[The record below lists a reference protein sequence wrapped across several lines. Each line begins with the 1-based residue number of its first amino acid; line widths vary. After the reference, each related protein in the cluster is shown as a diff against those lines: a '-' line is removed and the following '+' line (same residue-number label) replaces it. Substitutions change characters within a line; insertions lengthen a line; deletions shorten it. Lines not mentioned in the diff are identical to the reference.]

1 MYHSILRKTL
11 NSPLENKHRI
21 KVHRFYFFRN
31 PDVVRMA
38 YITVSA
44 GWCANHLAARL
55 FDELE
60 GEFLDEQERP
70 RLALIDRKG
79 AAKLHTFDSQPVESE
94 EKGWFSTSKI
104 FCSKP

>member
-1 MYHSILRKTL
+1 
-11 NSPLENKHRI
+11 
-21 KVHRFYFFRN
+21 
-31 PDVVRMA
+31 MA

-79 AAKLHTFDSQPVESE
+79 AAKLHTFDSQPVETE
-94 EKGWFSTSKI
+94 EKGWFSKKTSEDTEYR
-104 FCSKP
+104 STDSV